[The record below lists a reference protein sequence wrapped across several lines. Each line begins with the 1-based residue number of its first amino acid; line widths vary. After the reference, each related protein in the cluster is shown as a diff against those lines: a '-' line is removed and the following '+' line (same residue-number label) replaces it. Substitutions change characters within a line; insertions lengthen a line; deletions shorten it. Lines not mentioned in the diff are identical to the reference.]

1 MQDFHAGLADILE
14 IETSTISSDLD
25 LSTLD
30 WDSLAFV
37 STIALIDE
45 CFGIVVRGQALE
57 KCQTVGDIENLIK
70 DKQKDN

>member
-1 MQDFHAGLADILE
+1 MQDFHTGLADILE

-45 CFGIVVRGQALE
+45 SLE
-57 KCQTVGDIENLIK
+57 KCQTVGDIEKLIQEN
-70 DKQKDN
+70 QKG

>member
-1 MQDFHAGLADILE
+1 MQDFHSGLADILE

-57 KCQTVGDIENLIK
+57 KCQTVGDIEQLIQ
-70 DKQKDN
+70 DNQKG

>member
-1 MQDFHAGLADILE
+1 MQDFHVGLADILE

-45 CFGIVVRGQALE
+45 CFGIIVRGQALE
-57 KCQTVGDIENLIK
+57 KCQTVGDIEQLIQ
-70 DKQKDN
+70 DNQKG

>member
-57 KCQTVGDIENLIK
+57 KCQTVGDIEKLIQ
-70 DKQKDN
+70 DNQKG

>member
-1 MQDFHAGLADILE
+1 MQDFHVGLADILE
-14 IETSTISSDLD
+14 IETSAISSDLN

-45 CFGIVVRGQALE
+45 CFGIVVRGQSLE
-57 KCQTVGDIENLIK
+57 KCQTVGDIEKLIQ
-70 DKQKDN
+70 DNQKG

>member
-14 IETSTISSDLD
+14 IETSAISSDLD

-45 CFGIVVRGQALE
+45 CFGIIVRGQALE

-70 DKQKDN
+70 DNQKG